1 MVGVLQDPL
10 TAPLVVDRPGTVDI
24 GDVGDLGTAHVLRAL
39 AGGGRPY
46 HRTGEQ
52 PGVLGA
58 VDGIVPAGAVVL
70 LDSVDD
76 GTRTLVLE
84 VDRCVLLL
92 SSRRQLTTVEVAG
105 ADLAEVTALLEGT
118 LRRVRDALD
127 HPADQVRMRL
137 WAHRGTYAEMSTR
150 SVEAP
155 SWSHVRA
162 NYAARTGASLAAL
175 LGTTDLTT
183 RAGRLVLW
191 HGRPGTGKTT
201 AVRALS
207 QAWSPWC
214 ETHYVADPEKLFA
227 DPGYLLEVAGV
238 DGGDE
243 EGDHPWRLVVAEDC
257 DEYLH
262 ADAKQRAGASL
273 GRLLNLCDGILGHGL
288 QVVVLL
294 TTNEEVGR
302 LHPAITRPGRCLDRT
317 EFLPLSAGEAAAW
330 LGPDVAA
337 PGREATLAELYAI
350 REQRGLAV
358 TADDAPGGYL

>member
-1 MVGVLQDPL
+1 MLQDLL
-10 TAPLVVDRPGTVDI
+10 TAPLAADRPGTVELTTVDQ
-24 GDVGDLGTAHVLRAL
+24 LGSAHVLRAL
-39 AGGGRPY
+39 AGGDRPY

-52 PGVLGA
+52 PGVLGSTE
-58 VDGIVPAGAVVL
+58 GLVPADGRVL

-76 GTRTLVLE
+76 GTRTLVVE
-84 VDRCVLLL
+84 VDRSVLLL
-92 SSRRQLTTVEVAG
+92 SARRQLTTVEVAG
-105 ADLAEVTALLEGT
+105 ADLGEVTALLEAT
-118 LRRVRDALD
+118 LQGVRDSLD

-137 WAHRGTYAEMSTR
+137 WAHRGNYAEMSTR

-155 SWSHVRA
+155 DWAEVRG
-162 NYAARTGASLAAL
+162 NYAGTTAASLGTL
-175 LGTTDLTT
+175 LGTSDLST

-243 EGDHPWRLVVAEDC
+243 EELDHPWRLVVAEDC

-317 EFLPLSAGEAAAW
+317 EFLPLSAREAAAW
-330 LGPDVAA
+330 LGPDTTP
-337 PGREATLAELYAI
+337 PGREATLAELYAV
-350 REQRGLAV
+350 REQRTLGV
-358 TADDAPGGYL
+358 TDHDTPGGYL